1 MELITLIMI
10 VFHIYVPV
18 SRSSASMQV
27 ATGSPEWNTATINV
41 ISSFTSHTLVYSV
54 FRQLDN
60 PIKACPTVVTEK

>member
-27 ATGSPEWNTATINV
+27 ANTATINV